1 MGAYQQNIGPEKSSK
16 TKQRTVD
23 TYLEIW
29 DYANDAIYRGFV
41 ADYGGEKTLF
51 VFFDDHTAD
60 RGIKNG

>member
-1 MGAYQQNIGPEKSSK
+1 MGAYQQNIGPDKSSK

-41 ADYGGEKTLF
+41 ADCGGQKTLF

-60 RGIKNG
+60 HGIKNG